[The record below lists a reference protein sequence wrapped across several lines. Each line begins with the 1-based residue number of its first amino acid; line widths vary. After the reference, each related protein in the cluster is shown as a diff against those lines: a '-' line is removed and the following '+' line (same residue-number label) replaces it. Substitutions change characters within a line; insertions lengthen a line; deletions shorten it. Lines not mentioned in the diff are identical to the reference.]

1 MLQLASSK
9 GLILA
14 PQFEVVGDETTGR
27 VDYAIK
33 KILDSLRE
41 EIVYITEGKQHQVA
55 IGFCQNLLQI
65 ESACQT
71 NKKKRKAG
79 EAFSDEYDY
88 IYGIVTT
95 GKG

>member
-65 ESACQT
+65 GSACQT